1 MCKVGRNDHHSVAVT
16 WHGRRMCKVGRND
29 HHSVAVTWHGRRM
42 CKVGRNDHHSVAVT
56 WHWSHIYHT
65 MTLSLYKKKNHLYT
79 YRLCQSTLRR

>member
-1 MCKVGRNDHHSVAVT
+1 MCKVGRI
-16 WHGRRMCKVGRND
+16 D

-65 MTLSLYKKKNHLYT
+65 MTLSLYKKKKPSLYISFVPVYT
-79 YRLCQSTLRR
+79 EKIEYTFESQIHPILF